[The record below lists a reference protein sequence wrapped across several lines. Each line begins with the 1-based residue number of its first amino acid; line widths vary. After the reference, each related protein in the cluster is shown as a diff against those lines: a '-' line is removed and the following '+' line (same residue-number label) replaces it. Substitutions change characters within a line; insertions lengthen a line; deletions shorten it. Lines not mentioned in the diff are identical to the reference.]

1 MLKKLQEFCQKKY
14 DELSEQAIL
23 HFIADLNKKGASV
36 VAQVKPASVL
46 LLQMQMGGAANFTD
60 RADRWCEASKTK
72 AAKKRPLTRKAGEVS
87 LNMLKSMVD
96 KNVTQF
102 KNNIEEAD
110 IFKMRCVIKM
120 VVEYFTFCRFAD
132 FQQQKAK
139 NIEEE
144 GGIC

>member
-1 MLKKLQEFCQKKY
+1 VY

-23 HFIADLNKKGASV
+23 HFIVDLNKKGASV
-36 VAQVKPASVL
+36 VAQVKPAMVL
-46 LLQMQMGGAANFTD
+46 LLQMQTGGAGNFTD
-60 RADRWCEASKTK
+60 RANRWCEVSKRK
-72 AAKKRPLTRKAGEVS
+72 ATKKRPPTRKAGKVS

-102 KNNIEEAD
+102 KNNIKEAD
-110 IFKMRCVIKM
+110 IFKMRCVTKM

-132 FQQQKAK
+132 FLQLKAK
-139 NIEEE
+139 NIEEV